1 MNAAAQAGQ
10 PAVISF
16 NATIGACEKSGQSKV
31 ALELRDEMYQC
42 RLESYKISCIAAISD
57 MRSASCERR
66 RRSYHQRRLESKM
79 VSLNTTINICE
90 ESGQCKNALELPDEI
105 QPHKLECGV
114 ISFNAAISL
123 CEKGEL

>member
-10 PAVISF
+10 PAMISF
-16 NATIGACEKSGQSKV
+16 NAAIGACEKNGQSKV
-31 ALELRDEMYQC
+31 ALELFHEMYPC
-42 RLESYKISCIAAISD
+42 RLESYTISFIEAISD

-66 RRSYHQRRLESKM
+66 HRSYQQRRLESKM

>member
-16 NATIGACEKSGQSKV
+16 NAAIGACEKNGQSKV
-31 ALELRDEMYQC
+31 ALELLDEMYPC
-42 RLESYKISCIAAISD
+42 RLESYKITFIAAISD

-66 RRSYHQRRLESKM
+66 RRSYQQRRLESKM
-79 VSLNTTINICE
+79 ISLNRTIYICE